1 MMSGMAWDIIGMIAV
16 GIGMAAV
23 VYAASH
29 ALRKAGIW
37 LPRWIMPAGI
47 GLAMLGF
54 TVWNEYSWYSRVT
67 GQLPDTIAVLE
78 TGSGGKAWRPWSFVV
93 PVVNRFALIDRAG
106 LSDGA
111 DGLRRGQVLFVER
124 WQPTRYVT
132 LDFDCAGDRIRAV
145 AAEGQASGWRPG
157 ADDPAFAAI
166 CGKEG

>member
-1 MMSGMAWDIIGMIAV
+1 
-16 GIGMAAV
+16 
-23 VYAASH
+23 
-29 ALRKAGIW
+29 
-37 LPRWIMPAGI
+37 
-47 GLAMLGF
+47 MLVF
-54 TVWNEYSWYSRVT
+54 TIWNEYSWYSRVT

>member
-29 ALRKAGIW
+29 TLRKAGIW

-54 TVWNEYSWYSRVT
+54 TVWNEYSWYSRVID
-67 GQLPDTIAVLE
+67 QLPASVEVIE
-78 TGSGGKAWRPWSFVV
+78 TGTGGKAWRPWAFVV
-93 PVVNRFALIDRAG
+93 PMVTRFAAIDRAG
-106 LSDGA
+106 MVDDGQ
-111 DGLRRGQVLFVER
+111 GVRRGQILFVER

-132 LDFDCAGDRIRAV
+132 LDIDCDGARLRAV
-145 AAEGQASGWRPG
+145 ADQRASDWRPG
-157 ADDPAFAAI
+157 AGDPAFAAI